1 MKKYRNEMK
10 QNHDA
15 KYKNLQLTHKYEDE
29 FYYNIIHT
37 KYLTLVCYRAYANIK
52 LKYFWS
58 LKRVQIEIWNRF
70 IFKT

>member
-10 QNHDA
+10 QNHDT

-37 KYLTLVCYRAYANIK
+37 KYLTLIYYRTYAK
-52 LKYFWS
+52 H
-58 LKRVQIEIWNRF
+58 
-70 IFKT
+70 